1 MIQPVLNR
9 VGGYFKT
16 AFNTVKSEFGVLFL
30 STGFLVKGAQGLK
43 MLTIDNPAIKMA
55 LSIGT
60 FAKAFFEC
68 FPAVPQLIE
77 VKNLRSDLMPH
88 LEELEAGATRERR
101 IQRVQTACD
110 FIIAQKK
117 RIQTTLKISKQHKLI
132 ERANQARDPANL
144 EAGEEFL
151 RRLKT
156 RVNQKTVTDSA
167 QVISKTFSLAVSAV
181 LIPMPVNPVALS
193 LAGVAGLSILTL
205 WAVEKVLYTKDPFR
219 PAEDIWY
226 NKLAARVQELFTFNV
241 NKKFA

>member
-1 MIQPVLNR
+1 MIQPIINKM
-9 VGGYFKT
+9 GGYIKT
-16 AFNTVKSEFGVLFL
+16 AFNTVKSEYGVLFL

-43 MLTIDNPAIKMA
+43 MLTIDNPAIKLA

-68 FPAVPQLIE
+68 FPAVPQLLD

-88 LEELEAGATRERR
+88 LDELGAGATRERR
-101 IQRVQTACD
+101 IERLQKACD
-110 FIIAQKK
+110 FIIANKK

-132 ERANQARDPANL
+132 ERANRAKDPVNL
-144 EAGEEFL
+144 EEGEEFL

-167 QVISKTFSLAVSAV
+167 QVISKTFSLTVSAV
-181 LIPMPVNPVALS
+181 LIPMPINPVALT
-193 LAGVAGLSILTL
+193 LAGVAGLAIFGLWGIEKIL
-205 WAVEKVLYTKDPFR
+205 YSKDPFR

-226 NKLAARVQELFTFNV
+226 NKIAARVQELFTFNI
-241 NKKFA
+241 KKYA